1 MAVSK
6 EDILFKNAFINSLL
20 AGVFISIGGTVFVS
34 LASTGN
40 KIEGAIFFSI
50 ALLSICMLG
59 LFLFTGKVGYMVEDH
74 SKNAVLALLCGLGGN
89 YIAATLFG
97 VALSYALPKA
107 QVFAESM
114 CETKLAL
121 NPIGAFVLAFMCGI
135 LMYTAVHIYKL
146 HKSLAG
152 IFFCVPV
159 FILCGFEH
167 SIADMFYFA
176 IARAFSFK
184 YVLFLLIVIL
194 GNALGGML
202 IPFAKKFTE
211 KPEAK

>member
-1 MAVSK
+1 MVSK
-6 EDILFKNAFINSLL
+6 EDILLKNAFINSLL
-20 AGVFISIGGTVFVS
+20 AGVFISVGGTVFVS
-34 LASTGN
+34 LASTGS

-74 SKNAVLALLCGLGGN
+74 SKNAILALLCGLGGN
-89 YIAATLFG
+89 YIGATAFG
-97 VALSYALPKA
+97 VILSYALPSVKA
-107 QVFAESM
+107 FAVGM
-114 CETKLAL
+114 CETKLNL
-121 NPIGAFVLAFMCGI
+121 NPLGVFLLAFMCGI

-146 HKSLAG
+146 HQSLAG

-176 IARAFSFK
+176 VARAFSLE
-184 YVLFLLIVIL
+184 YILFLLIVIV
-194 GNALGGML
+194 GNSFGGML
-202 IPFAKKFTE
+202 IPFAKIFTN
-211 KPEAK
+211 KTK

>member
-1 MAVSK
+1 M
-6 EDILFKNAFINSLL
+6 IKNAFLNSLL
-20 AGVFISIGGTVFVS
+20 AGVFISIGGTVFIS

-40 KIEGAIFFSI
+40 KLAGAILFAI

-74 SKNAVLALLCGLGGN
+74 SKNAILALLCGLAGN
-89 YIAATLFG
+89 FIGSTLLG
-97 VALSYALPKA
+97 VLISFALPS
-107 QVFAESM
+107 VHEFAKGM
-114 CETKLAL
+114 CEAKLDL
-121 NPIGAFVLAFMCGI
+121 NLGGVLLLAFMCGI

-146 HKSLAG
+146 HNKSVVG
-152 IFFCVPV
+152 ILFCVPV

-176 IARAFSFK
+176 VARAFSLE
-184 YVLFLLIVIL
+184 YALFILIVII

-202 IPFAKKFTE
+202 IPFVKKFVKE
-211 KPEAK
+211 